1 MTTLALSRT
10 CNLVDFPGCETVARW
25 QELLAEVAWAQW
37 QAEHH
42 ARVREGARCVNY
54 SGIPFLAPGPEAVY
68 EYESPHSHNGAGP
81 PPVLTQ
87 VDRQLAAI
95 YALRVLDR
103 IEAPGRFLTRAA
115 QVLRP
120 HGLLYLTFAFW
131 NAEGEDL
138 AEGHEHRRRIYDVHS
153 WERLI
158 RDGRKA
164 GFAPFGGVDWSYHGH
179 KLGRDYTLAS
189 LVLTRR

>member
-1 MTTLALSRT
+1 MTSLALSRT
-10 CNLVDFPGCETVARW
+10 CQLADFPGCETVARW
-25 QELLAEVAWAQW
+25 QELLAEAAWAQW

-42 ARVREGARCVNY
+42 ARVREGSRCVNY
-54 SGIPFLAPGPEAVY
+54 SGIPFLAPGPEAYY
-68 EYESPHSHNGAGP
+68 EYTPATNGGP
-81 PPVLTQ
+81 PFLQPI
-87 VDRQLAAI
+87 DRQLAAI

-103 IEAPGRFLTRAA
+103 IEEPVRFVSRAA

-120 HGLLYLTFAFW
+120 HGLLFLTFAFW
-131 NAEGEDL
+131 NAEGPDE
-138 AEGHEHRRRIYDVHS
+138 AEGHEHRTRIYDVHS

-158 RDGRKA
+158 RDARKS
-164 GFAPFGGVDWSYHGH
+164 GFAPFGGIDWTYHGN

>member
-1 MTTLALSRT
+1 MITTVALSRT

-25 QELLAEVAWAQW
+25 QELLAETAWAMW
-37 QAEHH
+37 QTAHH
-42 ARVREGARCVNY
+42 ARVREGSRCVNY
-54 SGIPFLAPGPEAVY
+54 SGIPFLAPGPEASY
-68 EYESPHSHNGAGP
+68 EYAPTSNGTGP
-81 PPVLTQ
+81 YLGA

-103 IEAPGRFLTRAA
+103 IEAPGKFLTRAA

-120 HGLLYLTFAFW
+120 QGLLFLTFAFW
-131 NAEGEDL
+131 NAEGPDE
-138 AEGHEHRRRIYDVHS
+138 AEGHEYRLRIYDVHS

-164 GFAPFGGVDWSYHGH
+164 GFQPFGGVDWNYHGN